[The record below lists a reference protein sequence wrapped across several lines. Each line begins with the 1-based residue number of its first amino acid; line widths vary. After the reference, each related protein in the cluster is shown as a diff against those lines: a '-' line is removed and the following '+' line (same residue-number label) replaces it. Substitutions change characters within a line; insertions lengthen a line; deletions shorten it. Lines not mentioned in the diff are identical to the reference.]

1 MRNIILFVL
10 SLFCISANG
19 QNHQVDNFKTNL
31 NSYETLCKLILE
43 EIDCIQ
49 KHNEELNMKAEPKT
63 QVMNL
68 VNDIANAIKKNEEKN
83 KRLYK
88 DLVALK
94 DSLSSSK
101 TKSTVNPAN
110 DGSSQVHNDGNIQ
123 EQEVE
128 TPNKNPMRNVRETTN
143 LENYLSL
150 YTLAEIYEHRNEVEK
165 EMSGYN
171 SPKKMAYTYVIK
183 LFEVQYQIYNR
194 NAIKD
199 LLARISGVQS
209 DVLDKHKSEL
219 EEEIIRVNDYR
230 YATKELQRLFGVIDN
245 PPVFG
250 SDATSSKW
258 EDESFV
264 DTNQLRKY
272 LEDNEETEN
281 VYRFHYTK
289 EQFEKYLYG
298 NADERKRIKTQIE
311 KALEN

>member
-1 MRNIILFVL
+1 MNMRNIILFVL

-110 DGSSQVHNDGNIQ
+110 DGR
-123 EQEVE
+123 E

>member
-1 MRNIILFVL
+1 MVITKMNMRNIILFVL

-110 DGSSQVHNDGNIQ
+110 DGR
-123 EQEVE
+123 E